1 MNCTLSVAEYSCEYF
16 IKSVQSVGVPAIWHG
31 VIFDEKKRREIL
43 SGCHC
48 GLNMMKFSV
57 LVGLTTKSIDYT
69 SSGVPLMNAI
79 KGDSFDLVDKYD
91 IGFNLTEC
99 IVNFDE
105 IVFMENDDYQKMR
118 KKRCAGL

>member
-1 MNCTLSVAEYSCEYF
+1 
-16 IKSVQSVGVPAIWHG
+16 
-31 VIFDEKKRREIL
+31 
-43 SGCHC
+43 
-48 GLNMMKFSV
+48 
-57 LVGLTTKSIDYT
+57 
-69 SSGVPLMNAI
+69 MNAI